1 MGLSHFRC
9 IYKQNTVRKEAIG
22 IPLQEIITLLQQK
35 DQTGM
40 QLFLQHYTPFMRYII
55 RPILPNE
62 ADIEDCLSEI
72 SLKVWEK
79 IDGFDPDRGS
89 FTAWLTALTRNT
101 AINRA
106 RQLARRPHE
115 PLTEDTVSNTPSPE
129 ELLLQRERQEM
140 LKSALLSLNT
150 KEQILCYRKYYYLQS
165 TAQIAAELGSTERA
179 VEGKLYRLR
188 KKLQKLLG
196 GELFE

>member
-55 RPILPNE
+55 HPILPNE

-106 RQLARRPHE
+106 RQLAR
-115 PLTEDTVSNTPSPE
+115 TPSPE

-140 LKSALLSLNT
+140 LKSALLSLNA
-150 KEQILCYRKYYYLQS
+150 KEQILFYRKYYYLQS

>member
-72 SLKVWEK
+72 SLKVWDK

-89 FTAWLTALTRNT
+89 FAAWLTALTRNT

-106 RQLARRPHE
+106 RQLARRQHE
-115 PLTEDTVSNTPSPE
+115 PLTEDTVSDKPSPE

-140 LKSALLSLNT
+140 LKSALLSLNA
-150 KEQILCYRKYYYLQS
+150 KEQILFYRKYYYLQS